1 MSQTTAVSPF
11 TVTNVKLYVLFRI
24 FFNARFY
31 YPIFTIL
38 FIDFGLT
45 VAQFAILN
53 SIWAATIVLAEV
65 PSGALADT
73 IGRRKLLRLTG
84 WLMIFE
90 ISLLAFAPRG
100 NPQLLFIIF
109 SINRILSGL
118 AEAAASGADEALA
131 YDSLK
136 SNGMEHL
143 WGSVLESQMRWQSLA
158 FVVAMMV
165 GAAVYDPAIMQTAA
179 NWLGIETVITQDM
192 TLRIPLFLTL
202 AMALV
207 TLFITHRFK
216 EPRPNNA
223 AKHEKSDPEQP
234 SLSQAFQLT
243 FDTGRWILKTH
254 WVLVIIAA
262 GFVFDGIA
270 RVVITLSSQYYRV
283 IELPEA
289 SYGLIGAGVAML
301 GLVIPRIAR
310 RLSDTRSIRY
320 NFGLMVLLSIVGLA
334 GMNLFIPYN
343 GIIPAV
349 ILFSV
354 MYFNGFFISDYLN
367 RMTESSRRATVL
379 SFKGLSYN
387 LAYGILGILYS
398 ILLAATRP
406 DIEKMHPG
414 ATGDLM
420 ENLIF
425 VKSFIWFPITLLIML
440 TLFILFALWR
450 LNKQREFL
458 SQPVKNN
465 PAVL

>member
-1 MSQTTAVSPF
+1 MTQTTAASPF
-11 TVTNVKLYVLFRI
+11 TVANVKLYVLFRI

-84 WLMIFE
+84 WLMVFE

-100 NPQLLFIIF
+100 NPQLLFVIF

-136 SNGMEHL
+136 YNGMEHL
-143 WGSVLESQMRWQSLA
+143 WGSVLESQMRWQSLG
-158 FVVAMMV
+158 FVVAMTV
-165 GAAVYDPAIMQTAA
+165 GAAVYDPAIMQVAA

-192 TLRIPLFLTL
+192 TLRLPLFLTL

-216 EPRPNNA
+216 EPHPNKDT
-223 AKHEKSDPEQP
+223 KHEKADSSQP
-234 SLSQAFQLT
+234 SLSQAFHLT
-243 FDTGRWILKTH
+243 FETGRWIFKTH
-254 WVLVIIAA
+254 WVLVIITA

-270 RVVITLSSQYYRV
+270 RVVITMSSQYYRV
-283 IELPEA
+283 IDLPEA

-301 GLVIPRIAR
+301 GLVIPKIAR
-310 RLSDTRSIRY
+310 RLSDTRSIRF
-320 NFGLMVLLSIVGLA
+320 NFGIMVLLSIIGLA
-334 GMNLFIPYN
+334 GMNLFIPYR

-398 ILLAATRP
+398 GLLATTRS
-406 DIEKMHPG
+406 DIEKTHPG

-425 VKSFIWFPITLLIML
+425 VKSFIWFPITLIIIL

-450 LNKQREFL
+450 LKQQRRYL
-458 SQPVKNN
+458 GQPIKNN

>member
-1 MSQTTAVSPF
+1 MPQTIAASPF

-45 VAQFAILN
+45 VAQFSILN

-100 NPQLLFIIF
+100 NAQLLFLIF

-136 SNGMEHL
+136 YNGMENL
-143 WGSVLESQMRWQSLA
+143 WGSVLESQMRWQSLG
-158 FVVAMMV
+158 FVVAMTV
-165 GAAVYDPAIMQTAA
+165 GAAVYDPAIVQYAA
-179 NWLGIETVITQDM
+179 NWLGIETTITQDV

-202 AMALV
+202 VMAVV

-216 EPRPNNA
+216 EPRPNGNA
-223 AKHEKSDPEQP
+223 THKEADSKQP
-234 SLSQAFQLT
+234 SLSQAFHLT

-254 WVLVIIAA
+254 WVLVIITA

-270 RVVITLSSQYYRV
+270 RVVVTLSSQYYRV

-289 SYGLIGAGVAML
+289 SYGLIGAGIALL
-301 GLVIPRIAR
+301 GLVIPKIAR
-310 RLSDTRSIRY
+310 RLSDIRSIRY
-320 NFGLMVLLSIVGLA
+320 NFGLMVLLSIIGLA
-334 GMNLFIPYN
+334 GMNLFIPYS

-349 ILFSV
+349 ILFSL

-387 LAYGILGILYS
+387 LAYGVLGILYS

-406 DIEKMHPG
+406 GVEKLNPG

-420 ENLIF
+420 ENLVF
-425 VKSFIWFPITLLIML
+425 VKSFIWFPITLLVAL
-440 TLFILFALWR
+440 TLFVCFALWR
-450 LNKQREFL
+450 LGRERRFL
-458 SQPVKNN
+458 NQPVKNN